1 MASRLAPDCHPRSP
15 QGSCLASCA
24 RIRTAASCRRSC
36 PRTCARC
43 RPITS
48 PMCCRAISTPS
59 SLGSADGS
67 TWRLRSPISPRWGSR
82 SSGGASITLTASRL
96 RLWPTGGAPTSSIC
110 LSRREAAT
118 NAAPRWR
125 RCRDSIFGTGVSR
138 ASRCGRS
145 AISAQTN
152 WKTSAASSKRPSA
165 VEKHISEGCFW
176 AQSESAGRT
185 RRYPLSRSTRPR
197 IDARRSLPRH
207 FVPARRPHLRYPW
220 AMPSFALDKMP
231 HAPRTV
237 RLKTLITLR
246 WFAVIGQAVT
256 VFIVYYWLEFDLPIA
271 ACLSVIVV
279 SAWLNVALRMHY
291 GNVQRLEPDR
301 VAWLLAYDIAH
312 LTFLMVLP
320 GGLEIPFAFFVL
332 ARVSIA
338 AISLPLRYTLPLGL
352 FAVATSTL
360 IAFFYWPLPW
370 SSTETLVQPPL
381 YILATWIANLV
392 AIVFIGAY
400 AWQVAEESR
409 VMADALTATELVLAR
424 EQHLSQLDGLAAAA
438 AHELGT
444 PLSTIAV
451 VAKELQN
458 ALGPNS
464 PHAADM
470 KLLREQA
477 QRCRDIL
484 GKLSALPSGWTPF
497 EHVKLSALIEEI
509 VAPHRNFGIAID
521 VVLPPDRSAEPVVQR
536 SPAILY
542 GLGNLIENAV
552 DFATSRVEIAVRW
565 SEQEVA
571 VTISDDGPGFP
582 PEILSRIGEPYVTSR
597 RRATGDSEESG
608 LGLGF
613 FIAKTLLERSGAT
626 LAFLNRPAPEQG
638 AVVRVRWARS
648 DFEVRNEDLSG
659 RDSSHS

>member
-1 MASRLAPDCHPRSP
+1 
-15 QGSCLASCA
+15 
-24 RIRTAASCRRSC
+24 
-36 PRTCARC
+36 
-43 RPITS
+43 
-48 PMCCRAISTPS
+48 
-59 SLGSADGS
+59 
-67 TWRLRSPISPRWGSR
+67 
-82 SSGGASITLTASRL
+82 
-96 RLWPTGGAPTSSIC
+96 
-110 LSRREAAT
+110 
-118 NAAPRWR
+118 
-125 RCRDSIFGTGVSR
+125 
-138 ASRCGRS
+138 
-145 AISAQTN
+145 
-152 WKTSAASSKRPSA
+152 
-165 VEKHISEGCFW
+165 
-176 AQSESAGRT
+176 
-185 RRYPLSRSTRPR
+185 
-197 IDARRSLPRH
+197 
-207 FVPARRPHLRYPW
+207 
-220 AMPSFALDKMP
+220 MPSFALDQMP
-231 HAPRTV
+231 HTPRTV

-246 WFAVIGQAVT
+246 WFAVIGQALT
-256 VFIVYYWLEFDLPIA
+256 VFIVYYWLDFDLPIA
-271 ACLSVIVV
+271 ACLTVITL

-291 GNVQRLEPDR
+291 GNVQRLEPAP
-301 VAWLLAYDIAH
+301 VAWLLAYDIAQ
-312 LTFLMVLP
+312 LTVLMVLT
-320 GGLEIPFAFFVL
+320 GGLENPFAFFVL
-332 ARVSIA
+332 APVSIA

-352 FAVATSTL
+352 FAVATSTF
-360 IAFFYWPLPW
+360 IAFVYWPLPW

-381 YILATWIANLV
+381 YIFATWIANLV

-458 ALGPNS
+458 ALGPDS
-464 PHAADM
+464 PHAADA

-497 EHVKLSALIEEI
+497 EQVKVSALIEEI
-509 VAPHRNFGIAID
+509 AAPHRNFGIAIGI
-521 VVLPPDRSAEPVVQR
+521 VLPPDRGAEPLVQR
-536 SPAILY
+536 SPAVLY

-552 DFATSRVEIAVRW
+552 DFAKGEVEIAVRW

-597 RRATGDSEESG
+597 RRATAEGEESG

-626 LAFLNRPAPEQG
+626 LAFLNRHAPEQG
-638 AVVRVRWARS
+638 AVVRVRWARG
-648 DFEVRNEDLSG
+648 DFEVANQDLS
-659 RDSSHS
+659 REAASHS

>member
-1 MASRLAPDCHPRSP
+1 
-15 QGSCLASCA
+15 
-24 RIRTAASCRRSC
+24 
-36 PRTCARC
+36 
-43 RPITS
+43 
-48 PMCCRAISTPS
+48 
-59 SLGSADGS
+59 
-67 TWRLRSPISPRWGSR
+67 
-82 SSGGASITLTASRL
+82 
-96 RLWPTGGAPTSSIC
+96 
-110 LSRREAAT
+110 
-118 NAAPRWR
+118 
-125 RCRDSIFGTGVSR
+125 
-138 ASRCGRS
+138 
-145 AISAQTN
+145 
-152 WKTSAASSKRPSA
+152 
-165 VEKHISEGCFW
+165 
-176 AQSESAGRT
+176 
-185 RRYPLSRSTRPR
+185 
-197 IDARRSLPRH
+197 
-207 FVPARRPHLRYPW
+207 
-220 AMPSFALDKMP
+220 MPSFALDEMP

-256 VFIVYYWLEFDLPIA
+256 LFIVYYWLDFDLPIA
-271 ACLSVIVV
+271 ACLSVITL

-291 GNVQRLEPDR
+291 GNVQRLEPGP
-301 VAWLLAYDIAH
+301 VAWLLAYDIAQ
-312 LTFLMVLP
+312 LTVLMVLT
-320 GGLEIPFAFFVL
+320 GGLENPFAFFVL
-332 ARVSIA
+332 APVSIA

-352 FAVATSTL
+352 FAVTTSTL

-381 YILATWIANLV
+381 YIFATWVANLV

-458 ALGPNS
+458 ALGPDS
-464 PHAADM
+464 PHAADV

-477 QRCRDIL
+477 LRCRDIL

-497 EHVKLSALIEEI
+497 ERVKLSALIEEI
-509 VAPHRNFGIAID
+509 VAPHRNFGIAIE
-521 VVLPPDRSAEPVVQR
+521 VILPPGRVAEPVVQR
-536 SPAILY
+536 SPAVLY

-552 DFATSRVEIAVRW
+552 DFAKSQVEIAVRW

-571 VTISDDGPGFP
+571 LTISDDGPGFP

-597 RRATGDSEESG
+597 RRATTDGEESG

-638 AVVRVRWARS
+638 AVVRVRWARA
-648 DFEVRNEDLSG
+648 DFEVTNEDLSLAAG
-659 RDSSHS
+659 SHS

>member
-1 MASRLAPDCHPRSP
+1 
-15 QGSCLASCA
+15 
-24 RIRTAASCRRSC
+24 
-36 PRTCARC
+36 
-43 RPITS
+43 
-48 PMCCRAISTPS
+48 
-59 SLGSADGS
+59 
-67 TWRLRSPISPRWGSR
+67 
-82 SSGGASITLTASRL
+82 
-96 RLWPTGGAPTSSIC
+96 
-110 LSRREAAT
+110 
-118 NAAPRWR
+118 
-125 RCRDSIFGTGVSR
+125 
-138 ASRCGRS
+138 
-145 AISAQTN
+145 
-152 WKTSAASSKRPSA
+152 
-165 VEKHISEGCFW
+165 
-176 AQSESAGRT
+176 
-185 RRYPLSRSTRPR
+185 
-197 IDARRSLPRH
+197 
-207 FVPARRPHLRYPW
+207 
-220 AMPSFALDKMP
+220 MPSFAPDQMP

-271 ACLSVIVV
+271 ACLSVIVI

-301 VAWLLAYDIAH
+301 VAWLLAYDIAQ
-312 LTFLMVLP
+312 LTVLMVLT
-320 GGLEIPFAFFVL
+320 GGLENPFAFLVL
-332 ARVSIA
+332 APVSVA

-352 FAVATSTL
+352 FAVATSTF
-360 IAFFYWPLPW
+360 IAFFFWPLPW
-370 SSTETLVQPPL
+370 SSTETLAWPPL
-381 YILATWIANLV
+381 YIFATWVANLV

-424 EQHLSQLDGLAAAA
+424 EQHLSQLDRLVGGGV
-438 AHELGT
+438 HELGT
-444 PLSTIAV
+444 PLSTIVV

-458 ALGPNS
+458 ALGPTS
-464 PHAADM
+464 PHAADV

-497 EHVKLSALIEEI
+497 EHVKLSALTEEI

-521 VVLPPDRSAEPVVQR
+521 VVLPPDQSAEPVVQR

-552 DFATSRVEIAVRW
+552 DFATSRIEIAVRW

-638 AVVRVRWARS
+638 AVVRARWARG
-648 DFEVRNEDLSG
+648 DFEVTNEDLS
-659 RDSSHS
+659 RAAASHS